1 MNTNLDSNIFNKL
14 SENAKVALRN
24 AAQISSQLD
33 SKDIKPLHIFTG
45 ILLNKQSLAV
55 RILTTMGL
63 NTSEILFDFS
73 DFVGI
78 TIDVKTSHKPMKLY
92 FSEESAEIIREAFL
106 YANQLSHVYVGTEHI
121 VSSILANSKLD
132 FVKRLESKGL
142 KYESYQN
149 ALLSQATY
157 PEGLLM
163 KKGKVE
169 GEEFQEE
176 TTLGVLGY
184 DLVEAAKRGEFDPLI
199 GREKELD
206 SVVKVLS
213 RRKKNNPVIIGEAGV
228 GKTALVEG
236 LAQRI
241 AKGNV
246 PPPLLNMRIFSLDI
260 PTIIANSKLRGDIEE
275 KVLAI
280 IREVLNSPDIIVFID
295 EIHSILSASMPG
307 SGVDIGSVLKP
318 ALLKDRFRCIG
329 ATTTEAYMQYFDE
342 DSALARR
349 FQPIKLEEPSLE
361 DTEKILRQIKKLV
374 EKHQKVSITPEA
386 IKAAVI
392 LSDRYISDRYLPDKA
407 IDLLDEAAATKR
419 MDIESK
425 YKVVSKLYYK
435 YKNRY
440 LTYGIEGLKDK
451 IKATPVM
458 PNATK
463 KKTVEKVLTVA
474 KKYPTYGPARL
485 ANELGNIVCS
495 ATVYNI
501 LRRHNLSKKL
511 DRLLSLEEIPSSIKI
526 SPILARKLEAQ
537 NPSRIFS
544 PRPGHILRPG
554 YMLSVDTFYV
564 CTLKGVGRI
573 YQFTAIDT
581 NSSFGTAYLYAD
593 KSAASAVDFIARTI
607 AIFKALAIAISSVL
621 TDNGKEYTS
630 HWKGPHIFEDYLSKR
645 NIKHRYTKVR
655 CPWTNGYAER
665 FNRTLLEEFYQP
677 ALMRKNY
684 SSIKELQ
691 ADLDRYLYFYNFQR
705 THQGYRLKGKKPCE
719 KLLTVSDLK
728 ALTG

>member
-1 MNTNLDSNIFNKL
+1 LIKTKTN
-14 SENAKVALRN
+14 
-24 AAQISSQLD
+24 
-33 SKDIKPLHIFTG
+33 IKE
-45 ILLNKQSLAV
+45 V
-55 RILTTMGL
+55 ELTQ
-63 NTSEILFDFS
+63 D
-73 DFVGI
+73 
-78 TIDVKTSHKPMKLY
+78 
-92 FSEESAEIIREAFL
+92 EIILRHRI
-106 YANQLSHVYVGTEHI
+106 N
-121 VSSILANSKLD
+121 
-132 FVKRLESKGL
+132 
-142 KYESYQN
+142 
-149 ALLSQATY
+149 LLLRAKTIKNIS
-157 PEGLLM
+157 
-163 KKGKVE
+163 
-169 GEEFQEE
+169 
-176 TTLGVLGY
+176 
-184 DLVEAAKRGEFDPLI
+184 AACR
-199 GREKELD
+199 
-206 SVVKVLS
+206 
-213 RRKKNNPVIIGEAGV
+213 
-228 GKTALVEG
+228 
-236 LAQRI
+236 Q
-241 AKGNV
+241 
-246 PPPLLNMRIFSLDI
+246 
-260 PTIIANSKLRGDIEE
+260 
-275 KVLAI
+275 
-280 IREVLNSPDIIVFID
+280 
-295 EIHSILSASMPG
+295 
-307 SGVDIGSVLKP
+307 SGVSRTV
-318 ALLKDRFRCIG
+318 
-329 ATTTEAYMQYFDE
+329 
-342 DSALARR
+342 
-349 FQPIKLEEPSLE
+349 
-361 DTEKILRQIKKLV
+361 
-374 EKHQKVSITPEA
+374 
-386 IKAAVI
+386 
-392 LSDRYISDRYLPDKA
+392 
-407 IDLLDEAAATKR
+407 
-419 MDIESK
+419 
-425 YKVVSKLYYK
+425 YYK

-526 SPILARKLEAQ
+526 SPILVRKLESQKPAQ
-537 NPSRIFS
+537 IFS
-544 PRPGHILRPG
+544 PRPG

-573 YQFTAIDT
+573 YQFTAIDS